1 MEYFNFSLSSGL
13 RNDAYTGA
21 NITTPE
27 GFIWTAPVL
36 QRVITIAIIMFITLV
51 GNGTII
57 AVLTQKRRFSRVNIF
72 ILNLAIGDLCVCVVT
87 MTTEILFVAFDQWV
101 LGAVL
106 CKLIVYGQIVT
117 LASATFILTAM
128 SIDRYMAITNP
139 LQMSTKHRTL
149 AHRMVAVAWVAAF
162 MLAIPQLLI
171 FVQREVQRENGHTAY
186 ACQSK
191 GYTAEWQRKV
201 YVTWLAFYVMV
212 APGVIIT
219 YCYIRIVLTLGR
231 EGSGKADI
239 QSALRR
245 SDNEKI
251 MKAKV
256 KTIRMTLCIVIGF
269 LTTWTPY
276 FVVTLYDVYAG
287 QGLPEVAY
295 VVAETMALFN
305 SALNPII
312 YGFFSLN
319 FSEIFYKI
327 CCACWHRPE
336 DSYRNRKGFIQTF
349 RTEVPDHGTYKMKS
363 VRRRPTI
370 PNANGEVAGEHIFE

>member
-1 MEYFNFSLSSGL
+1 MEDFNLSSGL
-13 RNDAYTGA
+13 SGNDVYTGPNMTA
-21 NITTPE
+21 PQ
-27 GFIWTAPVL
+27 GFVWTAPVI
-36 QRVITIAIIMFITLV
+36 QRVITIAIIMFLTLV

-57 AVLTQKRRFSRVNIF
+57 AALTHAQKRRFSRVNIF

-101 LGAVL
+101 LGAVM

-128 SIDRYMAITNP
+128 SIDRYMAITSP

-149 AHRMVAVAWVAAF
+149 AHRMVALAWIAAF

-171 FVQREVQRENGHTAY
+171 FVQREVQKKDGGTAY

-219 YCYIRIVLTLGR
+219 YCYIRIVVTLGR
-231 EGSGKADI
+231 EGSGNADA

-256 KTIRMTLCIVIGF
+256 KTIRMTLCIVIAF
-269 LTTWTPY
+269 LATWTPY

-319 FSEIFYKI
+319 FNEICYKI
-327 CCACWHRPE
+327 CCACRQRPE
-336 DSYRNRKGFIQTF
+336 RPFRKGFVQTF
-349 RTEVPDHGTYKMKS
+349 RTEVPDHGTYQMKS
-363 VRRRPTI
+363 FRRRPA
-370 PNANGEVAGEHIFE
+370 NANGEVAGDSINA